1 MMVLVKILGHRN
13 GLTQAKRSD
22 GSRVY
27 LDGTVGTAGEQEQ
40 VNTSINYADR
50 THPRWKQLH
59 ERFFKV

>member
-1 MMVLVKILGHRN
+1 MTVLVKILGHRN

-27 LDGTVGTAGEQEQ
+27 LDGKVGVPGAQHQ
-40 VNTSINYADR
+40 VDTSSNYADR
-50 THPRWKQLH
+50 THPRWKALQ